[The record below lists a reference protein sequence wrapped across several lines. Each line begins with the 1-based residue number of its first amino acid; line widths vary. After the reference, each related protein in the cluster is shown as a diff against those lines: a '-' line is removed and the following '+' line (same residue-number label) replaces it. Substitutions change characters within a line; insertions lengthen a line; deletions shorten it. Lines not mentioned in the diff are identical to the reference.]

1 MKEYQVTMSDDAKA
15 DLLSIYHYVRD
26 ELCAPQAADNLLE

>member
-1 MKEYQVTMSDDAKA
+1 MKEYQVTISDEAKS

-26 ELCAPQAADNLLE
+26 ELCAP